1 MFVST
6 ALAQATAAAAPAP
19 APFMGMLPLVLI
31 FGVFYFLLIRPQQKK
46 LKLHQGML
54 NDLKKGDKIV
64 TAGGIIAVVE
74 GMDGAEVSARIADGV
89 VVKIQKNTIA
99 TVLNKIPANDVLPP
113 KKAVKSAR
121 TTKITSKTPS

>member
-6 ALAQATAAAAPAP
+6 AFAQATTAAVPAP

-46 LKLHQGML
+46 LKLHQAML
-54 NDLKKGDKIV
+54 NDLKRGDKIV
-64 TAGGIIAVVE
+64 TAGGVIAVVE
-74 GMDGAEVSARIADGV
+74 GMDGAEVSARIAEGV

-113 KKAVKSAR
+113 KKPVKTAR
-121 TTKITSKTPS
+121 TTK

>member
-64 TAGGIIAVVE
+64 TAGGVIAVVE
-74 GMDGAEVSARIADGV
+74 GMDGAEVSAKIADGV

-113 KKAVKSAR
+113 KKAIKSAR
-121 TTKITSKTPS
+121 PTKTTTKTLS

>member
-6 ALAQATAAAAPAP
+6 ALAQATTAAAPAP

-121 TTKITSKTPS
+121 TTKITSNTPS